1 MFFFYFVLVPSLP
14 VLDPPV
20 TMEKAVQLNDDNND
34 TCLVLAQS
42 DMYTWSA
49 GAHRWFPERR
59 GKCFHR
65 GLSISR
71 CVPEAIQASFTVTIT
86 GRHLV
91 CSNSNINV
99 LIGKTNWSQCET
111 TGVYRKC
118 TLSWNTES
126 GSNGTYTNQQRQKH
140 TGGDHSQCCDINSAW
155 RKCSEKD
162 WLIKWYLIRS

>member
-1 MFFFYFVLVPSLP
+1 MLFSLLVLAASQSL
-14 VLDPPV
+14 LDPPV
-20 TMEKAVQLNDDNND
+20 TMEKSIHLNDDNND
-34 TCLVLAQS
+34 TCLVLAQT

-49 GAHRWFPERR
+49 GAQRWFPERR

-91 CSNSNINV
+91 CSNFNVNV

-111 TGVYRKC
+111 SGVYRKC
-118 TLSWNTES
+118 TLSGNTES
-126 GSNGTYTNQQRQKH
+126 GSNSLTTCVAKCICNGKDCKHVSIRISTLQKRWQICEIH
-140 TGGDHSQCCDINSAW
+140 IQ
-155 RKCSEKD
+155 
-162 WLIKWYLIRS
+162 